1 MLVQML
7 FPSKH
12 APLGSILQKSLLG
25 AQKGKTAVGP
35 VWTNAMGMLDKCGF
49 ALPAQPHSSPTAPQC
64 WPTLEYFLGLHTL
77 VET

>member
-12 APLGSILQKSLLG
+12 TPLGSILQKSLLG

-35 VWTNAMGMLDKCGF
+35 VLTNAVGDVVCGF
-49 ALPAQPHSSPTAPQC
+49 ALPVQPHSSPTAP
-64 WPTLEYFLGLHTL
+64 
-77 VET
+77 